1 MAPESPLLALQREAE
16 CHGPSAGSFI
26 DVGSPP
32 KKKGKKQNTFFWG
45 GRAGFT
51 PLKCDSGPVLLNFFS
66 ISIVFVVMKHS
77 TQKIS
82 SAAAE
87 VAQRAASPLA
97 GLWRQLTA
105 GEVGD
110 LCLESREIDME
121 IYVGGL
127 VHRALEAV
135 EAKEKEPKAHNLK
148 EAGVCLSLAAAK
160 LKRKAAKH
168 PFKLQ
173 KAKLD
178 LADELEELG
187 DKTKELASMYELCGV
202 DGADELAAEADRAEA
217 AAATQALEATVRVQ
231 IKGHRDA
238 IVEGLRS
245 RWGAELAHEGLVEFL
260 IEGKKSTIARLAGE
274 AGIRELGSARLYGGK
289 TVTIGASFVVPT
301 RFAAS
306 GSVGPN
312 VFLFKKVEGQ
322 WVAITGSAVNKN
334 DLETVLLYRLVKK
347 AVNGRADIK
356 ETIRALLLKSLEA
369 SASAWHAVLSKGDY
383 TLEVLL
389 RERESSTVG
398 LGMYQLAIVP
408 ATESMTPELAETMA
422 LIKTNMTKGVG
433 SVARYFTMW
442 ERDSSGRISLAGEVP
457 VAGKR
462 KSSETSET
470 SESVEAVEAL
480 VRRVES
486 GELRETSKKRRLQVE
501 VEQAKFEEL
510 VGVVRSAKS
519 TEEEYAVAAK
529 EIERREKM
537 CLAIRHI
544 LVGNY
549 KMPHKDRSYSGY
561 VGFSSDAAE
570 VRNETI
576 EEIARFAFSD
586 EDAKTLSAALT
597 EILCALG
604 FCGGAGGAGQASDGA
619 MSLTKLCGLSAQ
631 HGPELVGLGEYLLL
645 VESKAPVDAIIGTAL
660 KAKLRSMGPEHW
672 DFGDESDE
680 EADEDSEQADEAQ
693 VEGGCSV
700 KRSRGR
706 DESMAV
712 D

>member
-1 MAPESPLLALQREAE
+1 
-16 CHGPSAGSFI
+16 
-26 DVGSPP
+26 
-32 KKKGKKQNTFFWG
+32 
-45 GRAGFT
+45 
-51 PLKCDSGPVLLNFFS
+51 
-66 ISIVFVVMKHS
+66 
-77 TQKIS
+77 
-82 SAAAE
+82 
-87 VAQRAASPLA
+87 
-97 GLWRQLTA
+97 
-105 GEVGD
+105 
-110 LCLESREIDME
+110 
-121 IYVGGL
+121 
-127 VHRALEAV
+127 
-135 EAKEKEPKAHNLK
+135 
-148 EAGVCLSLAAAK
+148 
-160 LKRKAAKH
+160 
-168 PFKLQ
+168 
-173 KAKLD
+173 
-178 LADELEELG
+178 
-187 DKTKELASMYELCGV
+187 
-202 DGADELAAEADRAEA
+202 
-217 AAATQALEATVRVQ
+217 
-231 IKGHRDA
+231 
-238 IVEGLRS
+238 
-245 RWGAELAHEGLVEFL
+245 
-260 IEGKKSTIARLAGE
+260 
-274 AGIRELGSARLYGGK
+274 
-289 TVTIGASFVVPT
+289 
-301 RFAAS
+301 
-306 GSVGPN
+306 
-312 VFLFKKVEGQ
+312 
-322 WVAITGSAVNKN
+322 VNKN
-334 DLETVLLYRLVKK
+334 DLETALLYRLVKK

-470 SESVEAVEAL
+470 SESVEAVEAV

-486 GELRETSKKRRLQVE
+486 GELREVTLETSKKRRLQVE